1 MFVPAVLVSSFFSVA
16 STDSSVSAVL
26 LQKKIHRKSVSA
38 TGPL

>member
-1 MFVPAVLVSSFFSVA
+1 MFVPAVLVSSFFSAV

-26 LQKKIHRKSVSA
+26 LKKKNHRKSVSA

>member
-26 LQKKIHRKSVSA
+26 LQKKK
-38 TGPL
+38 TENL

>member
-1 MFVPAVLVSSFFSVA
+1 MFVPAVVVSSFFSAV

-26 LQKKIHRKSVSA
+26 LKKNHRKSVSA